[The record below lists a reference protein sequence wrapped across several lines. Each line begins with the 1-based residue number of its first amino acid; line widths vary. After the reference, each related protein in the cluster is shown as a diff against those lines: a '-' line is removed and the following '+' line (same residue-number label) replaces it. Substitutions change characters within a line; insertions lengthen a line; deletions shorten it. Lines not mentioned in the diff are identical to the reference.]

1 MGYEENEPFYYQIG
15 ETVTILPW
23 WRPNYDRICKFLV
36 QDEVTEILEK
46 YSFVQIIGNCLWD
59 FDVTWDVDIRL
70 ITPRIKSLEDS
81 AYWNSVEDDINKL
94 NDLAL
99 NQWRLLLDVAV
110 SQEGHTL
117 PTKSEILGS
126 IQKNGKYEVRNSDQ
140 ILIKISYVKKVVGS
154 KVVENNLKEI
164 KGINF
169 LSLTDRFLV
178 IQYPQFH
185 NEKIVDKI
193 INSKKEILENAITIQ
208 EFLEM
213 GEEEFIKFQNY

>member
-1 MGYEENEPFYYQIG
+1 MQSNRQM
-15 ETVTILPW
+15 
-23 WRPNYDRICKFLV
+23 
-36 QDEVTEILEK
+36 
-46 YSFVQIIGNCLWD
+46 
-59 FDVTWDVDIRL
+59 
-70 ITPRIKSLEDS
+70 
-81 AYWNSVEDDINKL
+81 
-94 NDLAL
+94 L
-99 NQWRLLLDVAV
+99 NQCRLLLDIAV

-117 PTKSEILGS
+117 TTKYEILGS